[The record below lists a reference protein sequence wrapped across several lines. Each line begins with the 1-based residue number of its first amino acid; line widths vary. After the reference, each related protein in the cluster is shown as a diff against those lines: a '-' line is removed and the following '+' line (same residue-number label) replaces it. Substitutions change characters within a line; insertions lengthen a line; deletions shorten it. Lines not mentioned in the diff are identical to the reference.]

1 MDIRDIQPRSTPAT
15 ESAKRAQNVSQAGA
29 GKPRDDA
36 ADRVTVSNRG
46 QDIQQAKQ
54 AALAVPPVREARVAA
69 IKEQVKNGTL
79 VPDPD
84 RIAKALLSQ
93 GILS

>member
-1 MDIRDIQPRSTPAT
+1 MDIRHIQPTSTPAT
-15 ESAKRAQNVSQAGA
+15 DSAKRAENVSQAGG

-46 QDIQQAKQ
+46 QDIQQTRQ

-69 IKEQVKNGTL
+69 LKEQLANGTL
-79 VPDPD
+79 VPDRD

>member
-1 MDIRDIQPRSTPAT
+1 MDIREIQPKSAPAA
-15 ESAKRAQNVSQAGA
+15 ESAKRIQNTSSAGP

-46 QDIQQAKQ
+46 QDIQQTRQ
-54 AALAVPPVREARVAA
+54 AALAVPPVRQDRVAA
-69 IKEQVKNGTL
+69 LRDQVRNGTL
-79 VPDPD
+79 VPDRD
-84 RIAKALLSQ
+84 QIAKALLSQ